1 MIIFRIVILTWKLL
15 LTEVSGSTEKSPEE
29 GKGRKEFGLLVILII
44 VIIIQSLDDHPDH
57 YFHHL
62 GGSGEGRAC
71 TVTSPTSRPRQ
82 T

>member
-29 GKGRKEFGLLVILII
+29 GKGRKEFGLLVIVII
-44 VIIIQSLDDHPDH
+44 VIIIQSLDDH

-62 GGSGEGRAC
+62 GGSGDGRAC

>member
-29 GKGRKEFGLLVILII
+29 GKGRKVFGLLVIVII
-44 VIIIQSLDDHPDH
+44 VIIIQSLDHPDH